1 MVGAL
6 GTSGKGATLTDLD
19 NGNGR
24 GDVAKE
30 GHALLVNPSKYDFEA
45 MNKAVSEAL
54 GAFQRYTAKEISG
67 MITPPVPKAEPV
79 PPEKKK
85 PRASKKPKAQ
95 ESQENE

>member
-24 GDVAKE
+24 GDIAKE

-54 GAFQRYTAKEISG
+54 GQFMRYTAGDIEE
-67 MITPPVPKAEPV
+67 MITPSKPADELPKPTA
-79 PPEKKK
+79 KKL
-85 PRASKKPKAQ
+85 RASKKPNAQ
-95 ESQENE
+95 ENQENE